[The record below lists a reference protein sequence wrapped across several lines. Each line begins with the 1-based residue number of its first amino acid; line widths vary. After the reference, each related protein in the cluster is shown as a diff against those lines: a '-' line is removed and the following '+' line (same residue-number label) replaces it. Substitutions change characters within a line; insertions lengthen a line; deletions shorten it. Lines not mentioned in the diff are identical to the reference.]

1 MNLGGLS
8 KAALTQYTPAI
19 AAGGLERPH
28 WTHYAIDRRL
38 ASDSSKITCRISW
51 LEAAPDRSFQSF
63 LLGKD
68 FKANANA
75 KSCARSPTITTMKI
89 AILGTRGIPANYGGF
104 ETFAEQLGTR
114 LAARG
119 HQVTVYCRRHY
130 SAGRNTTY
138 RGVELV
144 VLRTIR
150 HKYFDTIV
158 HTLLSVVHAAW
169 RGYDVILICNAAN
182 SLFSFWPRLFGT
194 PTLVNVDGLERKRKK
209 WNWFGRTY
217 YLLSEWLSTFLPT
230 EIVTDAQVI
239 QDYYATRYHKRSS
252 MIAYGAEVA
261 RRADPERLRRFGLV
275 PNQYILYVSRLE
287 PENNAHLVI
296 EAYRHVK
303 SDWPLVI
310 VGGAPYAHDY
320 IAQLKSTSDW
330 RVRFPGFVFGEDY
343 RALQQN
349 AFCYV
354 HATEVGGTHP
364 ALIEAMGAGNCALTL
379 STPENRE
386 VIGDAG
392 LLYETSEELTQRLQ
406 EVIDHPL
413 MIGEYRRRAMARVI
427 QYYNWEQITDQ
438 YEELLARLAHLELAR
453 LPSVEA
459 AASREPSEEEVVAP
473 LALASPP
480 GNVARKATGLPS

>member
-1 MNLGGLS
+1 LARTVPLV
-8 KAALTQYTPAI
+8 P
-19 AAGGLERPH
+19 RCH
-28 WTHYAIDRRL
+28 WETVGHRL
-38 ASDSSKITCRISW
+38 LQGSWPRLRIQTGES
-51 LEAAPDRSFQSF
+51 PDRPRHPF
-63 LLGKD
+63 LSTVPSNPHLLQPTFSTNETDIGTD
-68 FKANANA
+68 A
-75 KSCARSPTITTMKI
+75 KTDTQVRATKTMKI

-130 SAGRNTTY
+130 SSGIAATY
-138 RGVELV
+138 RGVKLV
-144 VLRTIR
+144 VLPTIR

-158 HTLLSVVHAAW
+158 HTMLSVVHAAW
-169 RGYDVILICNAAN
+169 KGYDVILLCNAAN
-182 SLFSFWPRLFGT
+182 SLFAFWPRLFGT

-209 WNWFGRTY
+209 WNWIGRTY

-239 QDYYATRYHKRSS
+239 QDYYATRYRKRSS

-296 EAYRHVK
+296 EAYRDVK

-310 VGGAPYAHDY
+310 VGGAPYAEEY

-343 RALQQN
+343 RVL
-349 AFCYV
+349 
-354 HATEVGGTHP
+354 
-364 ALIEAMGAGNCALTL
+364 
-379 STPENRE
+379 
-386 VIGDAG
+386 
-392 LLYETSEELTQRLQ
+392 
-406 EVIDHPL
+406 
-413 MIGEYRRRAMARVI
+413 
-427 QYYNWEQITDQ
+427 
-438 YEELLARLAHLELAR
+438 
-453 LPSVEA
+453 
-459 AASREPSEEEVVAP
+459 
-473 LALASPP
+473 
-480 GNVARKATGLPS
+480 